1 VILVSGE
8 ETRRVDVGD
17 RGLHYG
23 DGLFETFAVRDG
35 VPELW
40 RAHLRR
46 LAHGCARLGIPAPD
60 EGLLAREAGQVCSS
74 VKRGVLKI
82 IVTRGS
88 GGRGYRPPEQIQPTR
103 VVALYPWPEYPD
115 AYGSEGV
122 AVRACTTPLGR
133 NPALAGLKHLNRLEQ
148 VLARGEWAEA
158 EWDEGLMLD
167 SDGHVVEGT
176 MSNVFMVRAGGLV
189 TPDLSQCGV
198 AGVMRELIMDIAH
211 GLGIGCNTE
220 RISLDELKKAEELFL
235 CNSLTRIWPVRDV
248 EGTRYG
254 RGPVTQRIRATLD
267 DRIAQEDTTP
277 WPGGSN

>member
-1 VILVSGE
+1 
-8 ETRRVDVGD
+8 
-17 RGLHYG
+17 
-23 DGLFETFAVRDG
+23 
-35 VPELW
+35 
-40 RAHLRR
+40 
-46 LAHGCARLGIPAPD
+46 
-60 EGLLAREAGQVCSS
+60 
-74 VKRGVLKI
+74 
-82 IVTRGS
+82 
-88 GGRGYRPPEQIQPTR
+88 

-176 MSNVFMVRAGGLV
+176 MSNVFMVRGGGLV

-211 GLGIGCNTE
+211 GLGIGCSTAH
-220 RISLDELKKAEELFL
+220 ISLDELKKAQELFL
-235 CNSLTRIWPVRDV
+235 CNSLIRIWPVRDLG
-248 EGTRYG
+248 GTRYAS
-254 RGPVTQRIRATLD
+254 GPVRQRIRATLD
-267 DRIAQEDTTP
+267 DRIPREGAVP